1 MSTSEVE
8 LDAAQRAK
16 FARGGVFLLLGGA
29 LVVVFA
35 LAGIQATASLYA
47 GLVGGT
53 LALAVAAL
61 TSDEPLVRAVW
72 FAPGVAAVGVAVA
85 SVAPGGKLGVGAV
98 IAALGILQLVTAG
111 LLSDR

>member
-1 MSTSEVE
+1 M
-8 LDAAQRAK
+8 DAAQRAK

-29 LVVVFA
+29 LLIVFA
-35 LAGIQATASLYA
+35 LADVQATASLYA

-85 SVAPGGKLGVGAV
+85 GVAPGGKLGVGAV
-98 IAALGILQLVTAG
+98 IGVLGVLQLVTAG
-111 LLSDR
+111 LLADR